1 MAKYK
6 HSFWRYIPS
15 NQDKRSTFKF
25 VETIETDT
33 EDVPNLHDYYCI
45 DHMTNT
51 ETGQMRV
58 KNHSAPEYCRSKYI
72 GWSLNLPPVEKSNN
86 QEIYMVIHK
95 SNDIIEFD
103 QFLEPKDKRYT
114 KEEWE
119 NILKLIEDKF
129 NNAKELM
136 KEGTQPNFKLKEE
149 FRAFSLGRKAFF
161 LFHIVNNYKFIHL
174 IQKLNIGYTN

>member
-15 NQDKRSTFKF
+15 KQDKRSTFKF

-33 EDVPNLHDYYCI
+33 EDVPDIHDYYCI

-72 GWSLNLPPVEKSNN
+72 GWSLNLPPV
-86 QEIYMVIHK
+86 
-95 SNDIIEFD
+95 
-103 QFLEPKDKRYT
+103 
-114 KEEWE
+114 
-119 NILKLIEDKF
+119 
-129 NNAKELM
+129 
-136 KEGTQPNFKLKEE
+136 
-149 FRAFSLGRKAFF
+149 
-161 LFHIVNNYKFIHL
+161 
-174 IQKLNIGYTN
+174 